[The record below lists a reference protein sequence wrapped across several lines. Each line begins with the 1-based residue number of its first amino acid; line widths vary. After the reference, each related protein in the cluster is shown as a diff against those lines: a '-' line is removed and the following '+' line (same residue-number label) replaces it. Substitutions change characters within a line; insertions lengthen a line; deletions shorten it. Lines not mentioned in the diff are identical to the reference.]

1 LKNIAGA
8 KKSKKSARMVGFFV
22 KTQGIPFGFQVA
34 RRGRVFRLKKQRLAK
49 RAKMRPIL
57 RGRSTFGGLFKIGKR
72 FSAFFSAKIYVL
84 ITDNQYFK

>member
-1 LKNIAGA
+1 
-8 KKSKKSARMVGFFV
+8 
-22 KTQGIPFGFQVA
+22 
-34 RRGRVFRLKKQRLAK
+34 LAK

-84 ITDNQYFK
+84 ITDNQSFK